1 MTKIL
6 AILLTL
12 AFSLPAFADE
22 VDVLMVKATQ
32 NNGLWN
38 FHVTVHHPDASIEHM
53 MDSIAI
59 FSPDD
64 VQLAMAEIP
73 IPSIGADRVTT
84 QLNDIVI
91 ADGVEYIVIRGHCN
105 SDGWTHEG
113 IIIALM

>member
-1 MTKIL
+1 MIKIL

-12 AFSLPAFADE
+12 AFALPATADE

-32 NNGLWN
+32 TDGQWS
-38 FHVTVHHPDASIEHM
+38 FDVTVYHPDASSEHM

-59 FSPDD
+59 FSPDE
-64 VQLAMAEIP
+64 VQLASAEIP
-73 IPSIGADRVTT
+73 KPSIGADKVTT
-84 QLNDIVI
+84 QLNDITI
-91 ADGVEYIVIRGHCN
+91 PEGVEYVIIRGHCN